1 MVWHQ
6 VTIAAANQAM
16 DSLIAK
22 TKGVNVIAPTW
33 FTLSSNSGA
42 YESLADKSYVDRAH
56 EKRSAGLGGTRQFQP
71 RMQQERAGGGASF
84 QDVCA
89 RKN

>member
-56 EKRSAGLGGTRQFQP
+56 EKGL
-71 RMQQERAGGGASF
+71 
-84 QDVCA
+84 
-89 RKN
+89 

>member
-1 MVWHQ
+1 MKNLHEETLKSDFTAPVYQNISLDQKIVMVWHQ

-42 YESLADKSYVDRAH
+42 YESLADKSYVDRA
-56 EKRSAGLGGTRQFQP
+56 A
-71 RMQQERAGGGASF
+71 
-84 QDVCA
+84 
-89 RKN
+89 